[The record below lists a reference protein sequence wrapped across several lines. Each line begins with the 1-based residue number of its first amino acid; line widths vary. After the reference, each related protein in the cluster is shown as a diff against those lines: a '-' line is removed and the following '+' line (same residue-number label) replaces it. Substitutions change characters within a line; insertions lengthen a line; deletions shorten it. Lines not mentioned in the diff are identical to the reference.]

1 MSLAS
6 SHARSQQ
13 FGRLLQE
20 WRRLRGKSQL
30 ELALDAS
37 VSPRHVSFVE
47 SGRSVP
53 SRAMVITLACA
64 LHVPLRERNALLL
77 AAGYAPVYSEANL
90 DAPELHAARRAIDLI
105 LEHQEPYPAVVM
117 NRRWDV
123 VASNGAAE
131 AFFAF
136 LLGPASRGRVAPNVL
151 RSMFDPRGLRP
162 YVENWEAVAELL
174 VQRFHREAVGGVPDD
189 DAKRLLKEVLAQ
201 PGVPARWAAI
211 DPSVPLTPFVAI
223 AFAKEKRL
231 FRYFSTVTTLGTP
244 QDITLQ
250 ELRVECFF
258 PADPATEKEA
268 VRFLASV
275 KGKGSLPSAR
285 PAARGG
291 ARR

>member
-1 MSLAS
+1 MSTAS
-6 SHARSQQ
+6 ARARPQQ

-30 ELALDAS
+30 DLAFDAS

-53 SRAMVITLACA
+53 SRAMVITLAGA

-77 AAGYAPVYSEANL
+77 AAGYAPVYREANL
-90 DAPELHAARRAIDLI
+90 EAPELRAARRAIDLI
-105 LEHQEPYPAVVM
+105 LKHQEPYPAVVM

-136 LLGPASRGRVAPNVL
+136 LLGPSSRGRAAPNVL
-151 RSMFDPRGLRP
+151 RNMFDPRGLRP

-189 DAKRLLKEVLAQ
+189 DAKQLLKEALAQ
-201 PGVPARWAAI
+201 PGVPARWATF
-211 DPSVPLTPFVAI
+211 DPSVPLAPFVAI
-223 AFAKEKRL
+223 AFAKEGRS

-258 PADPATEKEA
+258 PADRETEKEA
-268 VRFLASV
+268 ALFRASV
-275 KGKGSLPSAR
+275 R
-285 PAARGG
+285 G
-291 ARR
+291 ARDTSRR